1 MSGWAGNALYTPY
14 PSLTRR
20 SYSGGMDSFTPAPAQ
35 DAELERR
42 LEAERAFHN
51 AKFAGE
57 EHQPSSAIYELPR
70 VAYRWFEG
78 EVQPL
83 ARGAEVLEFGCGGS
97 SYAVKLSQWSGR
109 VTAID
114 ISDEAVEET
123 RRRVEDAGFAAQTR
137 LIRMNAEELDFPE
150 GSFDLV
156 VGRAILH
163 HLDLE
168 KSYAA
173 IARVLKPGGAAIFL
187 EPLAH
192 NPLINL
198 YRRMTPNLRTEDEH
212 PLTMRDLAA
221 ARKHFGEVRLRYF
234 TLLSIGALAAA
245 KAPRLFG
252 AMVKGL
258 DKADAALFRVAPLA
272 GRWAWT
278 AGMVMVKAA

>member
-1 MSGWAGNALYTPY
+1 MD
-14 PSLTRR
+14 SLT
-20 SYSGGMDSFTPAPAQ
+20 Q
-35 DAELERR
+35 DQDLARR

-51 AKFAGE
+51 AKFAGHE
-57 EHQPSSAIYELPR
+57 EHKPSAAIYELPR

-78 EVQPL
+78 QARPL
-83 ARGAEVLEFGCGGS
+83 AQGAEVLEFGCGGS
-97 SYAVKLSQWSGR
+97 SYAVKLSQWGGR

-114 ISDEAVEET
+114 ISDEAIEET
-123 RRRVEDAGFAAQTR
+123 RRRVEDAGFADQTR
-137 LIRMNAEELDFPE
+137 LIRMNAEELSFPDE
-150 GSFDLV
+150 SFDLV

-173 IARVLKPGGAAIFL
+173 IARVLRPGGQAIFL

-212 PLTMRDLAA
+212 PLTMRDARAA
-221 ARKHFGEVRLRYF
+221 KAHFDGLEMRYF
-234 TLLSIGALAAA
+234 TFLSMGALVAA
-245 KAPRLFG
+245 KAPKLFG
-252 AMVKGL
+252 GMIKGL
-258 DKADAALFRVAPLA
+258 NKADAVLFRVAPFA

-278 AGMVMVKAA
+278 VGMVMRKS

>member
-1 MSGWAGNALYTPY
+1 
-14 PSLTRR
+14 
-20 SYSGGMDSFTPAPAQ
+20 MDSFPPTT
-35 DAELERR
+35 DADLERR
-42 LEAERAFHN
+42 LEAEREFHN
-51 AKFAGE
+51 RKFAGAT
-57 EHQPSSAIYELPR
+57 EHESPDAIYELPR
-70 VAYRWFEG
+70 VAYRFFEG
-78 EVQPL
+78 AVEPR
-83 ARGAEVLEFGCGGS
+83 ARGAKVLEFGCGDS
-97 SYAVKLSQWSGR
+97 SYAVKLSQWGGQ

-123 RRRVEDAGFAAQTR
+123 RRRVAEAGYLNQTT
-137 LIRMNAEELDFPE
+137 LLRMNAEELDFPD

-173 IARVLKPGGAAIFL
+173 IARVLRPGGAAVFL

-198 YRRMTPNLRTEDEH
+198 YRRLTPQLRTEDEH

-221 ARKHFGEVRLRYF
+221 ARRHFGTVQIQYF
-234 TLLSIGALAAA
+234 TLLSMGALPAAR
-245 KAPRLFG
+245 APKLFQRLLN
-252 AMVKGL
+252 GL
-258 DKADAALFRVAPLA
+258 DKADRALFRVAPAA

-278 AGMVMVKAA
+278 AAMVMEKK